1 MQNCMTSCS
10 GTHIQYTDL
19 KHTFMNVPIVVIVI
33 WLLTTRGP
41 QSVAISP
48 VLFLSWKCI
57 SSVLLGIPHIRW
69 TNSCFAGFCIPP
81 SCAAYLPLWLV
92 IIQRMS
98 HYSFSC
104 LLKQQQKNLFRYSQL
119 SVNVGVWSTGILLRG
134 SFMYVCLL
142 RYLCCLLPFHNW
154 WSAGSLQFCKLP
166 VSSDS
171 SQTSKIT
178 QEQSRSIALKEKMSG
193 WTTLHSFWQNLHFYY
208 PYYLCHCSAF
218 SFHFSLLSF
227 SFQTFIFTL
236 SHLLSLLWCYYNS
249 LLFAPCLLPAPSL
262 TPTDFL
268 SRYSFLLVLILLSL

>member
-1 MQNCMTSCS
+1 M
-10 GTHIQYTDL
+10 
-19 KHTFMNVPIVVIVI
+19 KVPIVVIVI
-33 WLLTTRGP
+33 WVLTTRGP

-57 SSVLLGIPHIRW
+57 SSVLLGISHIRW
-69 TNSCFAGFCIPP
+69 TNSCFGGFCIPP
-81 SCAAYLPLWLV
+81 SCAAYLPLWLE
-92 IIQRMS
+92 IIQWMS

-104 LLKQQQKNLFRYSQL
+104 LLKRQQENLFRYSQL
-119 SVNVGVWSTGILLRG
+119 SVNVGVRSTGILLRG
-134 SFMYVCLL
+134 SFMYVCLLL

-154 WSAGSLQFCKLP
+154 WSAGSLHFCKLP

-178 QEQSRSIALKEKMSG
+178 REQSRSIVLKEKNVRMNNTALFLTEPPLLLS
-193 WTTLHSFWQNLHFYY
+193 LLF
-208 PYYLCHCSAF
+208 CHCCAF

-227 SFQTFIFTL
+227 SLQTFIFTL

-268 SRYSFLLVLILLSL
+268 QRYSLFSSYSSFFLCECSCLLSVSQF